1 MEKSFGSL
9 TAEDEMKNLGIT
21 HAGIKNSAKI
31 LNKLLKTE

>member
-9 TAEDEMKNLGIT
+9 TEDEMKNLGIT
-21 HAGIKNSAKI
+21 HAGIKNSPKI